1 MVSLLATLGIYGF
14 ILVSTVA
21 LPSYRLPVT
30 SEPNLADRSTPI
42 VTGNLNIVT
51 LADLQRNFS
60 LTAPNATRNQA
71 PFWEIEC
78 GRDTIPPGWS
88 APPEYHSIGD
98 LVDCGRAIFKVTRD
112 GGDPLEYQT
121 WTSPAEWSSDS
132 CGVFMAPGSR
142 SHPHVRFARI
152 NISAIAHAIM
162 RRCWNIDHG
171 IEGGWAAIGGSFIVL
186 LTGTEPSATYV

>member
-1 MVSLLATLGIYGF
+1 MVSSLATLGIYGS

-42 VTGNLNIVT
+42 VTSNLNIAT
-51 LADLQRNFS
+51 LADLQRNVS
-60 LTAPNATRNQA
+60 LTAPNPSRNQA
-71 PFWEIEC
+71 TFWEIEC
-78 GRDTIPPGWS
+78 GRDAIPPGWN
-88 APPEYHSIGD
+88 APPEYHPIGD
-98 LVDCGRAIFKVTRD
+98 LVDCGRAIFKVTRG

-121 WTSPAEWSSDS
+121 WTSPAQWSEES
-132 CGVFMAPGSR
+132 CGVFIAPGSR
-142 SHPHVRFARI
+142 SHPHVSFARI
-152 NISAIAHAIM
+152 EISSIAHVIL